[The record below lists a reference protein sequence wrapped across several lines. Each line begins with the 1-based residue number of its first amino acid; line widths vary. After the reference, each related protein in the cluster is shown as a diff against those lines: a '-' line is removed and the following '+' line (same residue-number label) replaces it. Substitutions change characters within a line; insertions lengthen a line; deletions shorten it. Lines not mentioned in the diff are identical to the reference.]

1 MCCLENMAASITMHD
16 RKQSQR
22 KVQKKKSV
30 RYFQENSE
38 KEESNSI
45 QKSEEPG
52 EIKKVN
58 QVAEK
63 NAETDDSRDDRRK
76 RSKDPFEGPAKVSPQ
91 KMKKYSR
98 GERMGRNLEGR
109 TAQHRFNLK
118 RSEQRYELAAKQ
130 AARAELLLPEDAG
143 FLEVGEGSDT
153 YDVRQSEITESVD
166 IGSAAKRFELTLNQF
181 GPYRMDYTRN
191 GRFLALAG
199 KMGHLTAFDWV
210 SKQLLFEIN
219 VMETITDVQW
229 LHVETMMAVAQKK
242 WLYMYD
248 NTGTELHCIKSMS
261 SVLRMSFLPYH
272 FLLAAATNY
281 GALQYLDVSMGKMVS
296 EIKTKQ
302 GRLDVMAQN
311 PQNAVIHLG
320 HTDGRVT
327 MWTPNQHEP
336 VVKMMCHKS
345 AVRSVAVDPK
355 GRYMATSGIDRTI
368 KIYDLRTYK
377 PLQSYRVAHGANE
390 LRFSQRGLLAGASN
404 NIVEIFKD
412 SCTIAQDKPYMVH
425 RLKNPISDLD
435 FCPYEDV
442 LGIGHSNGYSSLLVP
457 GSGEPNFD
465 ALEVNP
471 FMTKKQRK
479 EAEVKSLLEKIQ
491 PELITLD
498 PNKIGEVDH
507 VTFQQREEDRRVLF
521 GDLPKQTF
529 KPRFRMK
536 GKSKSGRKENR
547 KQIMFEADKRE
558 EAKKSVEVK
567 EDEKRRMVEKEE
579 KDNQET
585 EFVSALDRFKKDKS

>member
-1 MCCLENMAASITMHD
+1 MAASITMHD
-16 RKQSQR
+16 QKQSQR
-22 KVQKKKSV
+22 KVLKKKSV
-30 RYFQENSE
+30 RYFQESSE
-38 KEESNSI
+38 KEESTSI
-45 QKSEEPG
+45 QKSEEHG
-52 EIKKVN
+52 EIKKLN

-63 NAETDDSRDDRRK
+63 NAERDDSTDDRRK

-143 FLEVGEGSDT
+143 QVLRIPISNLKQHSFLEVGEGSDT

-320 HTDGRVT
+320 HTDVNCWQYNLCT
-327 MWTPNQHEP
+327 CC
-336 VVKMMCHKS
+336 VLS
-345 AVRSVAVDPK
+345 LFD
-355 GRYMATSGIDRTI
+355 RYMATSGIDRTI

-498 PNKIGEVDH
+498 PNKIGEVDR

-521 GDLPKQTF
+521 LLLFHVGT
-529 KPRFRMK
+529 
-536 GKSKSGRKENR
+536 
-547 KQIMFEADKRE
+547 A
-558 EAKKSVEVK
+558 
-567 EDEKRRMVEKEE
+567 
-579 KDNQET
+579 
-585 EFVSALDRFKKDKS
+585 VSPG